1 MPLDANDVAR
11 LGRLARLDMPA
22 DQQTRVVADL
32 NRLFELVSQLEQ
44 VDTRGVEPLAHPL
57 SLLQDMPLRLRD
69 DLATE
74 PATAERREALMANA
88 PASHEGLFLVPRVI
102 E

>member
-1 MPLDANDVAR
+1 MALDANDVAR
-11 LGRLARLDMPA
+11 LGRLARLDLPA

-32 NRLFELVSQLEQ
+32 NRLFDLVAQLAQ

-57 SLLQDMPLRLRD
+57 SLLQEIPLRLRD
-69 DLATE
+69 DAVTE
-74 PATAERREALMANA
+74 PATEERREDLMANA
-88 PASHEGLFLVPRVI
+88 PARHEGLFLVPRVI